1 MIFKQIL
8 NVFFKIRNSIV
19 LENESPQKSTKSED
33 IILNMLRPDEEQ
45 INTTGINGNGKN
57 RLKKLWSMNIFL

>member
-1 MIFKQIL
+1 MFS
-8 NVFFKIRNSIV
+8 FKIRNSIV